1 MLKERFI
8 ECVTDYKDA
17 AERNALAENP
27 DESADYLISLFKAE
41 VDKLTM
47 MTTGDEHIEGHAKA
61 QLQHT
66 KKQLLEGLEG

>member
-8 ECVTDYKDA
+8 EWVTDYKDA

-47 MTTGDEHIEGHAKA
+47 MTTGDEHIKGHAKA